1 VLGSVGIFLQ
11 LLSISERKYMIELRA
26 VKGETGV
33 LLGQLL
39 TEAGLHINTSGE
51 RAEAIVSYGVP
62 ITSSLPML
70 NGSAGRIN
78 KYEELQRLQSAGVL
92 VPPHALDGRGL
103 TFPILGRKFKHSKAK
118 DIVPILQNDI
128 EFQWRTQGG
137 ACDYFVQYI
146 PRRRE
151 YRVWSYRRRP
161 IACYEKVMRYP
172 ERYSVGRTAGIG
184 WNWGHGF
191 AFEYYR
197 EAPEALK
204 TLGAQAVEAVG
215 LDFGAVD
222 IIHGM
227 DDQLYTLEVNSA
239 PGVQQVRHGIAAL
252 AKKIVKWHNLGYPAR
267 KGTRDAE

>member
-1 VLGSVGIFLQ
+1 
-11 LLSISERKYMIELRA
+11 MIELRA

-39 TEAGLHINTSGE
+39 TEAGLHINTPGE
-51 RAEAIVSYGVP
+51 QAEAIVSYGVP
-62 ITSSLPML
+62 VTSSALPVL
-70 NGSAGRIN
+70 NGNAGRIN
-78 KYEELQRLQSAGVL
+78 KYEELQRLHSAGVL

-118 DIVPILQNDI
+118 DIVPILQNDV

-161 IACYEKVMRYP
+161 IAVYEKVMRYP

-197 EAPEALK
+197 EAPEELK
-204 TLGAQAVEAVG
+204 RLGAQAVESVG

-227 DDQLYTLEVNSA
+227 DARLYVLECNSA
-239 PGVQQVRHGIAAL
+239 PGVQAVRHGISAL
-252 AKKIVKWHNLGYPAR
+252 AAKIVKWHNLGYPAR